1 MAKNKDTKK
10 SNVIERNKAQYS
22 DSLKNIIKILGIVL
36 VMFIIIYIGTA
47 IARGELK
54 LKKEEKKKEEVI
66 IQTEEILAGSTF
78 NIKDKEYMVLY
89 YDFYAKTSGIYGTMY
104 STYKNSGKDIKMY
117 RVDLSKG
124 FNKSYVTNSKV
135 NSDPT
140 SADNLKV
147 KNPTLIRIKNK
158 KAIKVI
164 SSKEEIKK
172 YINSLL

>member
-1 MAKNKDTKK
+1 MAKGNNKK
-10 SNVIERNKAQYS
+10 SSVIERNKAQYS

-54 LKKEEKKKEEVI
+54 LKKEEKKSEEVT

-78 NIKDKEYMVLY
+78 NITNNEYMVLY
-89 YDFYAKTSGIYGTMY
+89 YDFSLKNAGVYGTIF
-104 STYKNSGKDIKMY
+104 SSYKNSGNSVKMY

-124 FNKSYVTNSKV
+124 FNKSYVTDGKV
-135 NSDPT
+135 NSNPT

-147 KNPTLIRIKNK
+147 KTPTLIRIKNK
-158 KAIKVI
+158 KVTKVI
-164 SSKEEIKK
+164 STKEGIKT